1 MFAEPIAAA
10 LHVIDDLEPE
20 DRRVAVIGDGK
31 LGLLLVALALLL
43 I

>member
-20 DRRVAVIGDGK
+20 DRRVAMIGDGK
-31 LGLLLVALALLL
+31 LELLVALALLL

>member
-31 LGLLLVALALLL
+31 LGLLVALALLS